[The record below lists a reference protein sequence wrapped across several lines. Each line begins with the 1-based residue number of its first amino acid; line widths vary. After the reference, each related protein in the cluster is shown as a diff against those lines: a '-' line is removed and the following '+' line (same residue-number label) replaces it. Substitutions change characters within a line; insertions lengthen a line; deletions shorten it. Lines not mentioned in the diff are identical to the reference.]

1 MTTFK
6 AEPVEIVDQPE
17 QYAAQVRAAQQADG
31 YVFVKGC
38 DSCPLEG
45 RDKHCLHPR
54 AHDPINTYA
63 MLSVRGVPVDKAHP
77 DCPLRKHSLHIAL
90 EPTA

>member
-1 MTTFK
+1 MTS
-6 AEPVEIVDQPE
+6 
-17 QYAAQVRAAQQADG
+17 QADG

-38 DSCPLEG
+38 DSCPLIVMNGGEMCCG
-45 RDKHCLHPR
+45 HPSIGKR
-54 AHDPINTYA
+54 MEVYD
-63 MLSVRGVPVDKAHP
+63 VPPDKAHP

>member
-1 MTTFK
+1 MTL
-6 AEPVEIVDQPE
+6 
-17 QYAAQVRAAQQADG
+17 ADG

-38 DSCPLEG
+38 WSCPLNG
-45 RDKHCLHPR
+45 SRDGFDVCAHPN
-54 AHDPINTYA
+54 AHDPIDPRA
-63 MLSVRGVPVDKAHP
+63 CMQIGGVPRDKAHP

>member
-1 MTTFK
+1 MTS
-6 AEPVEIVDQPE
+6 
-17 QYAAQVRAAQQADG
+17 QADG

-38 DSCPLEG
+38 ASCPL
-45 RDKHCLHPR
+45 RTCYTCSHP
-54 AHDPINTYA
+54 AATTEDGELYVTYPYF
-63 MLSVRGVPVDKAHP
+63 VDNKDKAHP

>member
-1 MTTFK
+1 MTI
-6 AEPVEIVDQPE
+6 E
-17 QYAAQVRAAQQADG
+17 ADG

-38 DSCPLEG
+38 NSCPLRLDG
-45 RDKHCLHPR
+45 GWCGHPGSQEIDVSESR
-54 AHDPINTYA
+54 QFDDPSN
-63 MLSVRGVPVDKAHP
+63 KAHP